1 MTIYDEYRQKLR
13 TPEEA
18 VQVVKDGDW
27 IDYTISQG
35 QPVLLDAALA
45 KRKGELKDVNCR
57 GYFMFEPLQI
67 VEQDPERVARFGG
80 DFHGVRT
87 ASGGCTGNEYPPDA
101 DECQP
106 EKSAFRDAGYR
117 LRMTKPGRVSG

>member
-1 MTIYDEYRQKLR
+1 MSIYDEYRQKLK

-18 VQVVKDGDW
+18 VKVVKDGDW

-45 KRKGELKDVNCR
+45 KRKGEVKDVNCR

-67 VEQDPERVARFGG
+67 VEQDPERESFTY
-80 DFHGVRT
+80 HSWYT
-87 ASGGCTGNEYPPDA
+87 AGIERKYWNKGLISHTPMMYRNRSGTS
-101 DECQP
+101 
-106 EKSAFRDAGYR
+106 SACG
-117 LRMTKPGRVSG
+117 

>member
-1 MTIYDEYRQKLR
+1 MSYYDEYRQKLK

-45 KRKGELKDVNCR
+45 NRIR
-57 GYFMFEPLQI
+57 S
-67 VEQDPERVARFGG
+67 ARAS
-80 DFHGVRT
+80 RT
-87 ASGGCTGNEYPPDA
+87 TAGTRPALNGNTGI
-101 DECQP
+101 
-106 EKSAFRDAGYR
+106 
-117 LRMTKPGRVSG
+117 RVSSATRR